1 MIIDIHTHIFPQE
14 IAKKALDK
22 LSFASASAPFT
33 DGTLE
38 GLRRSMKEAAVDLSV
53 ILPVA
58 TNAHQVEGI
67 NDFAAG
73 LNESFGEKEL
83 LSFASIHPDFPHVRQ
98 ELSRIRALGFRGIKI
113 HPVYQDT
120 DLDDIQY
127 LRIFERAAELG
138 LIVLTHA
145 GLDIGFPGVV
155 RCSPEMAR
163 HAVDTVGEFPFVLA
177 HMGGWKNWDEVPRQ
191 LADTRVY
198 VDTSFSIGYRTPLG
212 APKER
217 VMLMEQKQTMD
228 IIHSLGADRILFGS
242 DSPWSSPRES
252 IEALRDLPIS
262 KDEQTKILGG
272 NAQDLLGCCI

>member
-1 MIIDIHTHIFPQE
+1 MCIRD
-14 IAKKALDK
+14 
-22 LSFASASAPFT
+22 
-33 DGTLE
+33 
-38 GLRRSMKEAAVDLSV
+38 R
-53 ILPVA
+53 
-58 TNAHQVEGI
+58 
-67 NDFAAG
+67 
-73 LNESFGEKEL
+73 
-83 LSFASIHPDFPHVRQ
+83 
-98 ELSRIRALGFRGIKI
+98 SRIRSLGFRGIKI

-120 DLDDIQY
+120 ELDDIRY

-198 VDTSFSIGYRTPLG
+198 VDTSFSIGCRTPLG
-212 APKER
+212 APKKR